1 MNCPYIQA
9 GKCTLV
15 VFQVVRSRTGGER
28 GLKGK
33 PVDKGGWA
41 SVLRGRLLGWEGFRH
56 QRGLPCTVGRAGWRV
71 WQMMTAAH
79 EVSSLVLP
87 LHLY

>member
-9 GKCTLV
+9 GKCTLG

-28 GLKGK
+28 GRKGK

-41 SVLRGRLLGWEGFRH
+41 SVLSGRCWGGRVSGTRGDSPAQSEEL
-56 QRGLPCTVGRAGWRV
+56 VGEHGK
-71 WQMMTAAH
+71 
-79 EVSSLVLP
+79 
-87 LHLY
+87 